1 MTSGKNSE
9 AVGKTKV
16 VALYSVGFP
25 LLSVPQHFRPILF
38 EICKGTTCECTHLRI
53 SDLLT

>member
-25 LLSVPQHFRPILF
+25 LLSVPQHFRPYLI
-38 EICKGTTCECTHLRI
+38 
-53 SDLLT
+53 

>member
-1 MTSGKNSE
+1 MTLGKNSE

-25 LLSVPQHFRPILF
+25 LLSVPQHFRPYLI
-38 EICKGTTCECTHLRI
+38 GNMQGY
-53 SDLLT
+53 DL